1 MAGDEG
7 GGRCSG
13 DIDGEGSEGL
23 PPAAF
28 TAGELSKMCS
38 TTSLRALA
46 AASVTS
52 LGFSILSHS
61 CFIELSCSSALLLM
75 SSSFAFRNRLS
86 ASAKLMIRGC
96 GGGDGCCSVPLPSS
110 PLPAISS
117 TCRPVTLRAASSPLI
132 PLAGPPL
139 SSSKK
144 VISTPSSFS
153 TLAVSTLLC
162 LARLST
168 FSCSSRTCW
177 SSLLV
182 LSLYL
187 LMVLCASASL
197 SLRWSPSFLSST
209 RSALTG

>member
-52 LGFSILSHS
+52 LGFSTLSHS

-86 ASAKLMIRGC
+86 ASAKLMTRGC
-96 GGGDGCCSVPLPSS
+96 GGDVDDGCRSVLLPS
-110 PLPAISS
+110 
-117 TCRPVTLRAASSPLI
+117 
-132 PLAGPPL
+132 
-139 SSSKK
+139 
-144 VISTPSSFS
+144 
-153 TLAVSTLLC
+153 
-162 LARLST
+162 
-168 FSCSSRTCW
+168 
-177 SSLLV
+177 
-182 LSLYL
+182 
-187 LMVLCASASL
+187 
-197 SLRWSPSFLSST
+197 
-209 RSALTG
+209 